1 MFAMAPGTPTCDIT
15 SCSQSLQLTA
25 SPIKSIS
32 YYSFSVVFVMETLS
46 RKIMSTTAQINVV
59 VERPKMALSAPIFIN
74 TPYAFLISENL
85 KGGSVARNVTIT
97 VYEPEKLSI
106 YTSGFFLVL
115 LNPDMTVCTDT
126 FELVPSYGE
135 GLLMVT
141 LRLKSNVVL
150 DYEKGQTRFDY
161 IVTKATLV
169 SILQSL
175 AFKRSLFRV

>member
-1 MFAMAPGTPTCDIT
+1 MAPGPPFCEPT
-15 SCSQSLQLTA
+15 SCSQQLQLIK
-25 SPIKSIS
+25 SPIQSIT
-32 YYSFSVVFVMETLS
+32 YYSFNVVFVIETLS
-46 RKIMSTTAQINVV
+46 RKIMSTSAQINVV
-59 VERPKMALSAPIFIN
+59 VERPKMAISAPIFIN

-126 FELVPSYGE
+126 FELVPNYGE
-135 GLLMVT
+135 GLLMAT
-141 LRLKSNVVL
+141 LKLKPNMVL

-161 IVTKATLV
+161 IVMSYLV
-169 SILQSL
+169 CLKNCFQ
-175 AFKRSLFRV
+175 